1 MLWRIFR
8 LGGALIGF
16 CRKKRKAGDVAEYQ
30 YGWRRQKW
38 WEHVAAEH
46 LAVREHVGVLDL
58 STFGKLR
65 VEGPDAA
72 DFLQKVCANDIDVPI
87 GKIVY
92 TQMLNDSGGVE
103 SDATVT
109 RLVDDVFCFITGAAQ
124 AVRDRRG

>member
-1 MLWRIFR
+1 MPTTFLIVNLNRLEYSAHPALSPLKERGACFGEFSGWERANWFLPKERQSGGML
-8 LGGALIGF
+8 LN
-16 CRKKRKAGDVAEYQ
+16 YQ

-92 TQMLNDSGGVE
+92 TQML
-103 SDATVT
+103 T
-109 RLVDDVFCFITGAAQ
+109 I
-124 AVRDRRG
+124 RRR